1 MNGLDV
7 LSCILAF
14 AVGVV
19 VFIFANVVIYCLPKK
34 EKIKFE
40 FFKGRYNGEKLSP
53 RFVAISILGGIFA
66 AGLTAWYGAGLY
78 ALTVFL
84 VLTVLTII
92 TFIDIDVMEIPP
104 ILNIAIL
111 VLGIISIWT
120 IGGVSIVSR
129 IIGMFCISLP
139 LFLIVLV
146 IPDGFGGGDIKM
158 MFAAGFLLGW
168 KATVA
173 AFLIGLVLGGAYGIF
188 LLVRRKKGKKDHFAF
203 GPFLSIGI
211 AISMFCGTGI
221 VDAYLKILQNA
232 FTAY

>member
-1 MNGLDV
+1 MSYIV
-7 LSCILAF
+7 SF
-14 AVGVV
+14 VVGVI
-19 VFIFANVVIYCLPKK
+19 VFLFANVIIYCLPEKK
-34 EKIKFE
+34 KIKSEYFI
-40 FFKGRYNGEKLSP
+40 GRSDEKKISP
-53 RFVAISILGGIFA
+53 RCIAIAAAGGIFA
-66 AGLTAWYGAGLY
+66 AGLTAWYGIGLY

-84 VLTVLTII
+84 VLFVLTII

-104 ILNIAIL
+104 VLNIALL

-120 IGGVSIVSR
+120 MGGVSIASR

-173 AFLIGLVLGGAYGIF
+173 AFLIGLVLGGVYGIV
-188 LLVRRKKGKKDHFAF
+188 LLIGRKKGKKDHFAF

-211 AISMFCGTGI
+211 AISMFCGTEI
-221 VDAYLKILQNA
+221 VDAYIGILQNA
-232 FTAY
+232 FMAY